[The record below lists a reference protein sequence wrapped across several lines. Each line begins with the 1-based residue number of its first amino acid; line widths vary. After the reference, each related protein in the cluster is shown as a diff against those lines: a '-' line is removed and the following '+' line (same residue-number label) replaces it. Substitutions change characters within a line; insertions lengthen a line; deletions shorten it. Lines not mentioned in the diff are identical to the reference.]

1 MSPLAPQRRQARIPW
16 LPLLAAL
23 AWPLPAP
30 AAVAAAGSAWSLA
43 LVAGILLLILLP
55 GGIAYVLL
63 RRRSREMEAL
73 AKRIEERERDLHLAL
88 WGARES
94 FWDYDLETD
103 SLTVTFWPGDDIS
116 RKQVLPVE
124 IHPDDLPIA
133 HARLRQHLTDPGNA
147 MLFSRQRIRTPGSGW
162 HWVSARGRTVKRNA
176 NGRVAHISGTARDV
190 TERIES
196 ERAQRIAGE
205 IVHNMLEAVVV
216 LDSGFRVVSTN
227 ESFSTMTGFDA
238 ESMQGMTL
246 DRLFDTRHGHRA
258 GRGLRETLLVRGRW
272 DGELWQRH
280 RNGRDLLCH
289 VRAATVPDKHEAG
302 EGMHYVLV
310 LSDITEQRRT
320 EQDLRQLAN
329 YDPLTRLPNRSL
341 FTRKLAET
349 IASHSEDKYFALLF
363 LDLDRFKDI
372 NDSLGHLI
380 GDQVLC
386 AAADR
391 LRELVPSQHLV
402 ARLGGD
408 EFTVILRQLDR
419 AEDALHH
426 ARRVLDGFSEPLVLR
441 DGLEFG
447 ITPSIG
453 ISLFPEDGVDA
464 HALVRKAD
472 TAMYRAKAAGRQT
485 FARYEPDM
493 DVQSRHRLQHSML
506 LRGAIE
512 RGEMLLHFQPRWS
525 LREKRYTGVEA
536 LLRWRHP
543 ELGLVPPTEFIP
555 LAEESGLI
563 HELGHWVA
571 QEACKTLA
579 AWEAAGLTGL
589 RMAVNVSSVQLL
601 RDGFPGT
608 VAACI
613 AESGLQAGQLELEI
627 TESVLLDNPQLASA
641 RLRELESIGVHLAID
656 DFGTGYSSLAYLRG
670 LPIDRLK
677 IDRAFVADLAVRP
690 RDAAIVVAIITM
702 AHSMD
707 MDVVAEGVETAEQ
720 LQMLAG
726 QGCDEVQGFH
736 VARPMPAAACEA
748 LLRRPG
754 PLDPARAG

>member
-1 MSPLAPQRRQARIPW
+1 MSSLPHRRHARFRL
-16 LPLLAAL
+16 LPLAAL
-23 AWPLPAP
+23 GFPLPALAGPLPGPAWPLAII
-30 AAVAAAGSAWSLA
+30 AGA
-43 LVAGILLLILLP
+43 LLLVLLP
-55 GGIAYVLL
+55 GIAAFVLL
-63 RRRSREMEAL
+63 RRRNREMEAL
-73 AKRIEERERDLHLAL
+73 ARRIEERERDLHLAL

-103 SLTVTFWPGDDIS
+103 SLTVTFWPADDIS
-116 RKQVLPVE
+116 DKQVLPVE
-124 IHPDDLPIA
+124 VHPDDLPIA
-133 HARLRQHLTDPGNA
+133 HARLRQHLSDPGNG
-147 MLFSRQRIRTPGSGW
+147 MLFSRQRIRTRGGDW
-162 HWVSARGRTVKRNA
+162 RWVSARGRTVKRNA
-176 NGRVAHISGTARDV
+176 EGRVAHIAGTARDV
-190 TERIES
+190 TEHLES

-205 IVHNMLEAVVV
+205 IVHNMLEAVIV
-216 LDSGFRVVSTN
+216 LDAGFRVVSTN
-227 ESFSTMTGFDA
+227 ESFTAMTGFDA

-246 DRLFDTRHGHRA
+246 DRLFDTRHDQRA

-280 RNGRDLLCH
+280 RNGSDLLCH
-289 VRAATVPDKHEAG
+289 VRAATVSDKRDAE
-302 EGMHYVLV
+302 ENIHYVLV
-310 LSDITEQRRT
+310 LADITEQRRT
-320 EQDLRQLAN
+320 EQELRQLAN

-341 FTRKLAET
+341 FARKLAET

-391 LRELVPSQHLV
+391 LRALVPSRHIV

-408 EFTVILRQLDR
+408 EFTVILRQLDHPD
-419 AEDALHH
+419 DAVDH

-441 DGLEFG
+441 DGLEFA

-453 ISLFPEDGVDA
+453 ISLFPEDGIDA

-485 FARYEPDM
+485 FARYQPEM
-493 DVQSRHRLQHSML
+493 DAQSRHRLQHSML

-525 LREKRYTGVEA
+525 LREKRHTGVEA

-543 ELGLVPPTEFIP
+543 ELGLVPPAEFIP

-571 QEACKTLA
+571 REACRTLA
-579 AWEAAGLTGL
+579 AWEAAGLGGL

-601 RDGFPGT
+601 RDGFPDS

-613 AESGLQAGQLELEI
+613 AESGIDAGQLELEI
-627 TESVLLDNPQLASA
+627 TESVLLDNPDLASA
-641 RLRELESIGVHLAID
+641 RLHELTAIGVRLAID
-656 DFGTGYSSLAYLRG
+656 DFGTGYSSLAYLRD
-670 LPIDRLK
+670 LPINRLK
-677 IDRAFVADLAVRP
+677 IDRAFVADLATSP

-702 AHSMD
+702 AHSLR
-707 MDVVAEGVETAEQ
+707 MDVVVEGVENAEQ
-720 LQMLAG
+720 LRMLAE

-736 VARPMPAAACEA
+736 LARPMPADACEA
-748 LLRRPG
+748 LLRRG
-754 PLDPARAG
+754 AALDPARAD